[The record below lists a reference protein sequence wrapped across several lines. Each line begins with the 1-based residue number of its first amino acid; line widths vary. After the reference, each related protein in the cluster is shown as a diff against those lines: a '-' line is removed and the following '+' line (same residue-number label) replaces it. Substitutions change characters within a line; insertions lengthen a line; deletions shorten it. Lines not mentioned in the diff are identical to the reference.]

1 MNSYIPRDF
10 LLIFGPDKFRLCYN
24 IVYLYIDYIYY
35 IYCKKF
41 CRPKNNDNKVLG
53 PRHLHCKLYYIRQE
67 TLFWFGAYLDTAFF
81 CHNWL

>member
-1 MNSYIPRDF
+1 MNSYILRDF

-53 PRHLHCKLYYIRQE
+53 PRHLHCKR
-67 TLFWFGAYLDTAFF
+67 LFFGLVLIWILLFF
-81 CHNWL
+81 ATIGCSLQVCL